1 MTMKGSSCSS
11 SLNMVPI
18 QVEDCSQAALQAFT
32 THMASIL
39 GVEPTDLSIDCNFA
53 GSVDNLA
60 RRSLLFERA
69 LQQVQHLAE
78 QCS

>member
-1 MTMKGSSCSS
+1 MFPPLFDVMP
-11 SLNMVPI
+11 V
-18 QVEDCSQAALQAFT
+18 QVEDCSQGALQAFT

-39 GVEPTDLSIDCNFA
+39 GVEPTDLSVDCNFA

-69 LQQVQHLAE
+69 LQEVQRPAGLLT
-78 QCS
+78 